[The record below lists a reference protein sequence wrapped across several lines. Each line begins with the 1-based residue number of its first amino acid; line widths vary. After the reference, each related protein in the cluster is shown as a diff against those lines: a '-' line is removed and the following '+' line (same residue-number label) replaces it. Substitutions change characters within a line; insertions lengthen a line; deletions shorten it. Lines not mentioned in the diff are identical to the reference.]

1 LSESFDQASEKLLAG
16 HPQDRLLSA
25 QVIAAFGRQYLV
37 RLTDGSEMTCLTR
50 GKKSEVA
57 CGDIVE
63 VRRTDHPSV
72 RIGTSSL
79 NGLLPTAQGVIEHIA
94 PRRSLLH
101 RSEAN
106 REKII
111 AANVTQII
119 VVVAAE
125 PSFND
130 ELLARCLV
138 AAYDQKLEVL
148 IVLNKCDLLEAA
160 AAAHKRLAPY
170 SAIGY
175 RVLEL
180 SAMQD
185 VSRLRPF
192 LAGHSS
198 VLVGQSG
205 MGKSTLI
212 NALLPDAQAAT
223 REISS
228 ALDSGKHT
236 TTHAR
241 LYRLENAAASTHNRE
256 AADFT
261 RKEYAGGYPAASLP
275 PSRCGNSRQTPL
287 VKQLAIRLDRRKTAA
302 KSLVIPHQ
310 MAQPQR
316 VGVSTLID
324 CPGVQAFGLHH
335 LSFGRIEQGFVE
347 FAPYLGQCRF
357 HDCHHLHE
365 PGCALRSAVEAGK
378 IDARRLA
385 LFQHITAARH

>member
-1 LSESFDQASEKLLAG
+1 MADSSLQIQG
-16 HPQDRLLSA
+16 QI
-25 QVIAAFGRQYLV
+25 VAAFGRQYLV
-37 RLTDGSEMTCLTR
+37 RLADGSEMACLTR
-50 GKKSEVA
+50 GKKSEAA

-63 VRRTDHPSV
+63 VKRTDSPA
-72 RIGTSSL
+72 T
-79 NGLLPTAQGVIEHIA
+79 GLSQGAQGVIERIA

-101 RSEAN
+101 RSDAF

-125 PSFND
+125 PSFSD

-138 AAYDQKLEVL
+138 AAQDQKLAVL
-148 IVLNKCDLLEAA
+148 IVLNKCDLAGAA
-160 AAAHKRLAPY
+160 AAARRRLMPY

-180 SAMQD
+180 SAKQD
-185 VSRLRPF
+185 VAALRP
-192 LAGHSS
+192 LLQGHTS

-241 LYRLENAAASTHNRE
+241 LYRLDATS
-256 AADFT
+256 
-261 RKEYAGGYPAASLP
+261 
-275 PSRCGNSRQTPL
+275 
-287 VKQLAIRLDRRKTAA
+287 
-302 KSLVIPHQ
+302 SLV
-310 MAQPQR
+310 
-316 VGVSTLID
+316 D
-324 CPGVQAFGLHH
+324 CPGVQRLRPRQ
-335 LSFGRIEQGFVE
+335 GRTCS
-347 FAPYLGQCRF
+347 A
-357 HDCHHLHE
+357 
-365 PGCALRSAVEAGK
+365 RSARPASGRMPRPGSALAV
-378 IDARRLA
+378 RR
-385 LFQHITAARH
+385 